1 MNIVFIGFRGTGKTT
16 LSDELSDRLGMPV
29 FHMDEILEERFGEK
43 ISEFVQKC
51 GWQAFRDEEAMLA
64 EELSQK
70 DGVIIDCGGG
80 VVTRQT
86 NVDHLRRKGFV
97 VWLQADLF
105 TIAQRISGDK
115 NRPSLT
121 GDKSSTDEIVEII
134 KQRYPLYES
143 AADMEIDT
151 STHSFSECI
160 NRILLSWRD
169 YLEALE
175 TT

>member
-1 MNIVFIGFRGTGKTT
+1 MNLVFIGYRGTGKTA
-16 LSDELSDRLGMPV
+16 LSHELSARLGMPV

-51 GWQAFRDEEAMLA
+51 GWPAFRDAEAALA

-70 DGVIIDCGGG
+70 EGVIIDCGGG

-86 NVDHLRRKGFV
+86 NMDHLRRKGFI

-105 TIAQRISGDK
+105 TIRKRIGDDG

-121 GDKSSTDEIVEII
+121 GKKSSTDEITEVLN
-134 KQRYPLYES
+134 QRIPLYES

-151 STHSFSECI
+151 STHPFPECVNQI
-160 NRILLSWRD
+160 MLAWRD
-169 YLEALE
+169 HLE
-175 TT
+175 TMETS